1 MENAGEEQPNICD
14 NPLKQENV
22 QKEYQQKEKAKS
34 VAIIGDSMIRHVNG
48 WDLSK
53 KLKPKCK
60 VMVRSFPGA
69 TTQCV
74 NDYVKSSIL
83 AQPDHFILHV
93 GTNDL
98 ILDSTP
104 TEVAREVFDREKT
117 NRKFFHRNKLT

>member
-1 MENAGEEQPNICD
+1 
-14 NPLKQENV
+14 
-22 QKEYQQKEKAKS
+22 
-34 VAIIGDSMIRHVNG
+34 MIRHVNG

-69 TTQCV
+69 TTHCM
-74 NDYVKSSIL
+74 NDYVKSSIR